1 MNKSAIAR
9 FLGVHRHT
17 VQKYSALESAPQRKP
32 RVRKASALAPY
43 EDYILKR
50 FTDGCHNATH
60 IHKEISEQGAT
71 PAHTKTF
78 GASSSI

>member
-9 FLGVHRHT
+9 TLRVHRHT

-32 RVRKASALAPY
+32 RVRKASVLAPY

-50 FTDGCHNATH
+50 WEQGCRNATR
-60 IHKEISEQGAT
+60 IWQKISE
-71 PAHTKTF
+71 
-78 GASSSI
+78 